1 MTNKE
6 KATNILAIIM
16 EELNMPENST
26 IGDVALALSIVDPE
40 EEIMKMLKPILRNAI
55 IDEIKTKMGER

>member
-26 IGDVALALSIVDPE
+26 IGDIAIALSIIDPDG
-40 EEIMKMLKPILRNAI
+40 EIMKLLKPVLRNAI
-55 IDEIKTKMGER
+55 IDEIKTKM

>member
-16 EELNMPENST
+16 EELNMPKNST
-26 IGDVALALSIVDPE
+26 TGDIALALNIVDPDG
-40 EEIMKMLKPILRNAI
+40 EIMKMLKPYLRNAI
-55 IDEIKTKMGER
+55 IDEIKSKV

>member
-16 EELNMPENST
+16 EELNMPKNST
-26 IGDVALALSIVDPE
+26 IGDIALALNIVAPDG
-40 EEIMKMLKPILRNAI
+40 EIMKMLKPYLRNAI
-55 IDEIKTKMGER
+55 IDEIKSKM

>member
-16 EELNMPENST
+16 EELNMPKNST
-26 IGDVALALSIVDPE
+26 IGDVAYALDIIDPDN
-40 EEIMKMLKPILRNAI
+40 EIMKMLKPVLRNAI
-55 IDEIKTKMGER
+55 IDEIKTKM

>member
-16 EELNMPENST
+16 EELNMPKNST
-26 IGDVALALSIVDPE
+26 IGDIAIALSIIDPDG
-40 EEIMKMLKPILRNAI
+40 EIMKLLKPVLRNAI
-55 IDEIKTKMGER
+55 IDEIKTKM